1 MVGNPKWPQGD
12 GENERRIRLG
22 LLVCSVALF
31 VLSIIQFALGLL
43 VSLGSRILT
52 R

>member
-12 GENERRIRLG
+12 GENERRIRRG
-22 LLVCSVALF
+22 LLLCALALF
-31 VLSIIQFALGLL
+31 AISIIQFALGLF
-43 VSLGSRILT
+43 VSLGARIFT